1 IFHYIEFP
9 DRDMMEEIVKVHF
22 DKVEEHLLEQVMTTF
37 YWIRSL
43 KDIQKKPSTSE
54 LIDWIQALTLSGM
67 PIEKIEK
74 EVPFAGILLK
84 NNEDIESM
92 QRHL

>member
-1 IFHYIEFP
+1 
-9 DRDMMEEIVKVHF
+9 
-22 DKVEEHLLEQVMTTF
+22 
-37 YWIRSL
+37 
-43 KDIQKKPSTSE
+43 KKPSTSE

>member
-1 IFHYIEFP
+1 
-9 DRDMMEEIVKVHF
+9 
-22 DKVEEHLLEQVMTTF
+22 
-37 YWIRSL
+37 
-43 KDIQKKPSTSE
+43 
-54 LIDWIQALTLSGM
+54 M

>member
-1 IFHYIEFP
+1 FHYIEFP

-43 KDIQKKPSTSE
+43 KGIFR
-54 LIDWIQALTLSGM
+54 LTLSN
-67 PIEKIEK
+67 
-74 EVPFAGILLK
+74 ALNGIFPQYVF
-84 NNEDIESM
+84 DIFLILNMFILYSP
-92 QRHL
+92 